1 MKAATHLFSSFILGV
16 AVWAF
21 WLRDSDYYWDE
32 TLGSWQGPYSEAQV
46 VGCVLTYALMVA
58 VLSTRLNPVLVTVG
72 MASGFWV
79 AWNLQAATA
88 DGTGL
93 FLVGSV
99 LVGLALLVGGVIAS
113 GAGYAA
119 RRLVQRLRSPDRRR

>member
-1 MKAATHLFSSFILGV
+1 MKAATHLISSFILGV

-46 VGCVLTYALMVA
+46 DGCVLTYALMVA
-58 VLSTRLNPVLVTVG
+58 VLSTRLHPVLVTVG

-79 AWNLQAATA
+79 AWNLQVATA

>member
-1 MKAATHLFSSFILGV
+1 MAAGRQSFILGV

-21 WLRDSDYYWDE
+21 WLRGSDYYWDE

-79 AWNLQAATA
+79 AWNCRRPRPTEPACSWSVPSWWGWLCSSAA
-88 DGTGL
+88 
-93 FLVGSV
+93 
-99 LVGLALLVGGVIAS
+99 
-113 GAGYAA
+113 
-119 RRLVQRLRSPDRRR
+119 

>member
-32 TLGSWQGPYSEAQV
+32 ALGSWQGPYSEAQV

-58 VLSTRLNPVLVTVG
+58 VLSTRLHPVLVTVG
-72 MASGFWV
+72 MAR
-79 AWNLQAATA
+79 ATSSSRH
-88 DGTGL
+88 GHPPHGHVEPPL
-93 FLVGSV
+93 PRP
-99 LVGLALLVGGVIAS
+99 
-113 GAGYAA
+113 
-119 RRLVQRLRSPDRRR
+119 RRSHHHQEGPRS